1 MKHFLSSCVL
11 LGVLC
16 FSCQKENATS
26 DNVAPLLSPDEESA
40 TFQLVPGLKIQL
52 VASEPLVE
60 EPVFITFDEDGR
72 MWVAEM
78 RGFMPD
84 IDGTGETERI
94 GRISILTD
102 ENGDGQMDKRTVFLD
117 SLVLPRSIAV
127 VKGGALIAENIPLWY
142 IEDTNGDLIADRK
155 TLVDSTYGGKGLPEH
170 SPNGLWRGMDNG
182 YYNAKSKYR
191 YRLVEGKW
199 IKEETEFRGQW
210 GISHDDAGRL
220 YYNYNWSQLHADIV
234 PPNYLS
240 RNAHHTASSGIDV
253 GVSTH
258 RAVFPIRPNPA
269 VNRGYIPGSL
279 DEKGRLLEFTSASA
293 PLVYRGKTLPEEY
306 RGNVFVCEPAGNL
319 IKRNI
324 LEEGELTL
332 RSHFAYPDKEFLAA
346 TDERFRPVF
355 LATGPD
361 GALYVADMYHGIIQH
376 GAYITPYLRE
386 QYIQRELDQ
395 GIHYG
400 RIWRIAPKKG
410 ALPKT
415 EKLSQKSSAE
425 LVPFLAHSNGWYRD
439 VAQRLLVESADLTV
453 VPEIKKMILSEAHF
467 PAKLHALWTLEGLGY
482 RDPEIFIQASNDTHP
497 KVRAAAIRILEII
510 SRKDAPAKIALEKV
524 LTDHASD
531 PSVEVQ
537 LQVSLSAGVIDQKIA
552 LPILSGVLEKYVD
565 SALIRDAVMSSLEN
579 SERQMLSQLRSL
591 GEWKNYSPGKSI
603 FLEMLSTAIVRKGDK
618 QEIAEL
624 EKIAKN
630 AQSWG
635 EWQQEAMGRG
645 LALQSKNDTPQKDS
659 PSANE
664 PIPVERLV
672 AGRQLFLNMC
682 SGCHGSNGEG
692 MKNLAPPLA
701 GSEWVEGDKKRLILL
716 VLHGLEGPLTVKGHL
731 YDKPEILPVMP
742 SFTILDDKELS
753 DILTYIRNA
762 WGNAVPSVSPG
773 DVGQTRHTSQGR
785 VMPWTEKDLLNIQPT
800 PEPNE

>member
-102 ENGDGQMDKRTVFLD
+102 EDGDGQMDKRTVFLD
-117 SLVLPRSIAV
+117 SLILPRSIAV

-142 IEDTNGDLIADRK
+142 VEDTNGDLIADRK
-155 TLVDSTYGGKGLPEH
+155 MLVDSTYGGKGLPEH
-170 SPNGLWRGMDNG
+170 SPNGLWRGIDNG

-191 YRLVEGKW
+191 YRFVEGKW

-240 RNAHHTASSGIDV
+240 RNAHHTASSGIDI

-293 PLVYRGKTLPEEY
+293 PLVYRGMTLPEEY

-324 LEEGELTL
+324 LEEGQLTL

-415 EKLSQKSSAE
+415 EKLSDKSSAE
-425 LVPFLAHSNGWYRD
+425 LVPFLSYSNGWYRD
-439 VAQRLLVESADLTV
+439 VAQRLLVEKQDLSI
-453 VPEIKKMILSEAHF
+453 VPEIQKLVVGKNNFLG
-467 PAKLHALWTLEGLGY
+467 KLHALWTLEGLGY
-482 RDPEIFIQASNDTHP
+482 NKTDIYEQATRDVHP

-510 SRKDAPAKIALEKV
+510 SQKDVSAKAVLEKV
-524 LTDHASD
+524 LVSHSAE
-531 PSVEVQ
+531 PSIEVQ
-537 LQVSLSAGVIDQKIA
+537 LQVSLSAGCLEPEKS
-552 LPILSGVLEKYVD
+552 LPILLGILDQYVD
-565 SALIRDAVMSSLEN
+565 SALFRDAVMSSLED
-579 SERQMLSQLRSL
+579 SESQMLRQLRSF
-591 GEWKNYSPGKSI
+591 GEWKSYSPGKSI
-603 FLEMLSTAIVRKGDK
+603 FLEMLTTAIMRKGAK

-624 EKIAKN
+624 EKIAGN
-630 AQSWG
+630 SGVG
-635 EWQQEAMGRG
+635 EQWQREAITRV
-645 LALQSKNDTPQKDS
+645 LALQEKKETPQADS
-659 PSANE
+659 LSANE
-664 PIPVERLV
+664 AIPVERMV
-672 AGRQLFLNMC
+672 AGRQLFLNTC

-692 MKNLAPPLA
+692 MKNFAPPLA
-701 GSEWVEGDKKRLILL
+701 SSEWVTGDKKRLMLL
-716 VLHGLEGPLTVKGHL
+716 VLHGLEGPLTVGGHL

-742 SFTILDDKELS
+742 SFTILDDKELA

-762 WGNAVPSVSPG
+762 WGNIAEPVSPG
-773 DVGQTRHTSQGR
+773 DVGHTRHTSQGR
-785 VMPWTEKDLLNIQPT
+785 VVPWTEKDLLHLQPT
-800 PEPNE
+800 PESHE